1 MRRSALYGTVAGIF
15 ALLVAYAVAARAGL
29 VPGAAPR
36 PEGPSVWVSCRAAGV
51 AAYLALSLEVIFGL
65 FISTGSADRWISRAR
80 TVEVHQWLSAVVLG
94 FIAAHA
100 LLLLGDG
107 FISFDVLDTI
117 VPFIGPYR
125 PRSVGLGVAAAY
137 VAFVVHWSFSLRRRI
152 GAAAWRK
159 VHYLTFLVFLLATA
173 HGVLAGTDARL
184 PAMTA
189 MYATTTTLVA
199 LLLVHRISNRGGTP
213 CGASCS

>member
-15 ALLVAYAVAARAGL
+15 ALLVADAVAARAGL
-29 VPGAAPR
+29 VRGAVPR
-36 PEGPSVWVSCRAAGV
+36 AEGPWIWVSCRAAGV

-80 TVEVHQWLSAVVLG
+80 TVAVHQWLSAVTLG
-94 FIAAHA
+94 LIAAHG
-100 LLLLGDG
+100 LLLLGDD
-107 FISFDVLDTI
+107 FISFDLLDAI

-125 PRSVGLGVAAAY
+125 PESVGLGVAATY
-137 VAFVVHWSFSLRRRI
+137 VAFVVHGSFSVRRTI

-159 VHYLTFLVFLLATA
+159 VHHLTVHVLLLATA
-173 HGVLAGTDARL
+173 HGLLAGTDARL

-199 LLLVHRISNRGGTP
+199 LLLVRRIFIRGGAP
-213 CGASCS
+213 CGASRS